1 MEVGFAFESEVV
13 LGCARGVSVC
23 GVLVPVEECCRLE
36 PLVVSVFVIG
46 DDVKKLTLNGC
57 VVCGLCSDPVFLG
70 CAFVFGAVFL

>member
-46 DDVKKLTLNGC
+46 DDVE
-57 VVCGLCSDPVFLG
+57 
-70 CAFVFGAVFL
+70 